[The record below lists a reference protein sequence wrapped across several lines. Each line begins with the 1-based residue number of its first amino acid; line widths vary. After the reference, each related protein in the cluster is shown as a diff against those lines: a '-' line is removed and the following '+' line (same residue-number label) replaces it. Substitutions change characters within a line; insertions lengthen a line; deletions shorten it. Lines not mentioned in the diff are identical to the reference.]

1 MGPVLIIAILL
12 ALNGVFVAA
21 EFAIAAAPEL
31 RLARLAETGST
42 IARRVLATLRTPAK
56 LNRYISTAQVGITL
70 ASLGLGM
77 YGEHAIAHWLEGP
90 LEQWGGAGE
99 VATHTLATVLSVTLL
114 TYLHIVLGEMIP
126 KSLALAAPDR
136 AALRLSTLMG
146 VLQVIFRPLTTLLN
160 WIGDWLLRL
169 AGVPPV
175 DAHAR
180 LVSSAELEYI
190 VEESTEGGLLE
201 PTEQLYLENVLDFG
215 ERTVGQVMTPRNR
228 MQLLPIDADRDEVL
242 RVVCEHGYSRYP
254 VFEGERDQIVGLL
267 HVKDLARRLIDRNV
281 ELHLHDM
288 LRPAVFIPETVPLE
302 QMLKRFRDEHTQ
314 VAIVIDEFGGTA
326 GLVTL
331 EDIFEEL
338 IGEIQDEF
346 DEEIPPIEELDP
358 QTLRVRGNLLIDELN
373 QLYGLDLQN
382 EEADTVG
389 GLVLVTLGRVPEPEE
404 SIMVDGIRLSVESVE
419 GLAVHTLIVNLPTPS
434 AGGAPSEP
442 EASLAAV
449 SPNVSETVAKQDKVW
464 SPTT

>member
-1 MGPVLIIAILL
+1 
-12 ALNGVFVAA
+12 
-21 EFAIAAAPEL
+21 
-31 RLARLAETGST
+31 
-42 IARRVLATLRTPAK
+42 
-56 LNRYISTAQVGITL
+56 
-70 ASLGLGM
+70 
-77 YGEHAIAHWLEGP
+77 
-90 LEQWGGAGE
+90 
-99 VATHTLATVLSVTLL
+99 
-114 TYLHIVLGEMIP
+114 
-126 KSLALAAPDR
+126 
-136 AALRLSTLMG
+136 
-146 VLQVIFRPLTTLLN
+146 
-160 WIGDWLLRL
+160 
-169 AGVPPV
+169 
-175 DAHAR
+175 
-180 LVSSAELEYI
+180 
-190 VEESTEGGLLE
+190 
-201 PTEQLYLENVLDFG
+201 
-215 ERTVGQVMTPRNR
+215 
-228 MQLLPIDADRDEVL
+228 
-242 RVVCEHGYSRYP
+242 
-254 VFEGERDQIVGLL
+254 
-267 HVKDLARRLIDRNV
+267 
-281 ELHLHDM
+281 M